1 MIEATECDD
10 LLHLTPRQETAV
22 ELLLSGKSDAST
34 ADALGIH
41 RTTVARWRAA
51 HPAFQAG
58 LARRRAELF
67 GAAAERLRGLIPK
80 SLDVMEAAL
89 DGDHKLSAA
98 QAVLRMAG
106 LNKLDPPLAEPDDAE
121 TIIVRRI
128 RQRMAER
135 DAESERLMSLDERL
149 RAMNQ
154 PRTQAD
160 ELRLASDALADVKA
174 ELRKQL
180 SEC

>member
-1 MIEATECDD
+1 MIQATECDD

-22 ELLLSGKSDAST
+22 ELLLSGKSDAAT
-34 ADALGIH
+34 AEALGIH

-51 HPAFQAG
+51 HPAFQAE

-106 LNKLDPPLAEPDDAE
+106 MDKLALPLAEPDDAE

-128 RQRMAER
+128 RERMAER

-174 ELRKQL
+174 ELREQL